1 MACDPA
7 RITGSCAECQRTK
20 LAGSDFVLG
29 DLEDFLAAERGVHAA
44 QFTDVRA
51 GARATGATEVCGP
64 TLRCRDCVVASRD
77 AADAARGTAWRAEA
91 ASITFTALPL
101 GLKPHA
107 AFPAAYVV
115 EAASAGKPA
124 AALGVAAGWRVRNV
138 GGRDCRGSGGASGG
152 GGARGAHASA
162 AARSRAAGAEAA
174 AQRARPQLGDPR
186 VGSAASHAAARR
198 LRGKA
203 HAADHAVRAPPEE
216 AREWAALRPLD
227 TVRGNDE
234 VLPRG
239 AAARLPLAHHH
250 WARLRSGKLFTVH
263 RCLRY
268 PPFPC

>member
-51 GARATGATEVCGP
+51 GARATGATEVYGP

-107 AFPAAYVV
+107 AFPAAYIV
-115 EAASAGKPA
+115 EAVSAGKPA

-138 GGRDCRGSGGASGG
+138 GGRDCRG
-152 GGARGAHASA
+152 
-162 AARSRAAGAEAA
+162 EA
-174 AQRARPQLGDPR
+174 
-186 VGSAASHAAARR
+186 VG
-198 LRGKA
+198 
-203 HAADHAVRAPPEE
+203 AVRALLKRAPPLVVEFDTPVE
-216 AREWAALRPLD
+216 AWAPCVDCGTVSAGLRGRLCALCA
-227 TVRGNDE
+227 DE
-234 VLPRG
+234 RRFQTQPTADAADASADAPG
-239 AAARLPLAHHH
+239 AAADSWEDL
-250 WARLRSGKLFTVH
+250 
-263 RCLRY
+263 
-268 PPFPC
+268 